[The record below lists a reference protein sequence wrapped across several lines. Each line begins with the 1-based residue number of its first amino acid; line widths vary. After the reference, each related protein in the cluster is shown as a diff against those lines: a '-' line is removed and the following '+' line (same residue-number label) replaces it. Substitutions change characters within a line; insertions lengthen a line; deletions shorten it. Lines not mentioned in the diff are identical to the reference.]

1 MQRIHT
7 SSDHYHFPRKIWNIL
22 LGIVFGHLQKNLS
35 TINVDLGEW
44 NSKIRGDLREMMT
57 LNKYSE
63 GPERRSSLLKAE
75 CMTSSGVK
83 HRQLNA
89 GKKCDDVVISEVS

>member
-1 MQRIHT
+1 
-7 SSDHYHFPRKIWNIL
+7 
-22 LGIVFGHLQKNLS
+22 
-35 TINVDLGEW
+35 
-44 NSKIRGDLREMMT
+44 MT

-63 GPERRSSLLKAE
+63 GPERRSGLLKAE

-83 HRQLNA
+83 YRQLNA